1 MEYPKIENIQ
11 ENLTW
16 LFNFFFVGYFGL
28 FCLFEPYFLNYDIL
42 TRIILSVIL
51 SYLLI
56 ASYGTFSAITFF
68 KFWNRETQ
76 KLRNTIIEIDVES
89 EHAAILNI
97 SLFGVFKMLYIF
109 KIIQYDSMSLI
120 ISFIVILMFQPIV
133 GIVDGYSVYT
143 REINKLKT
151 DIKLGR
157 LKKYTEHEP

>member
-28 FCLFEPYFLNYDIL
+28 YCLFEPYFLNYDIL

-56 ASYGTFSAITFF
+56 ASYGTISAITFF

-109 KIIQYDSMSLI
+109 KIIQYDSISLM

-133 GIVDGYSVYT
+133 GIVDGYSVYV

>member
-1 MEYPKIENIQ
+1 M
-11 ENLTW
+11 
-16 LFNFFFVGYFGL
+16 
-28 FCLFEPYFLNYDIL
+28 FEPYFLNYDIL

-56 ASYGTFSAITFF
+56 ASYGTISAITFF

-109 KIIQYDSMSLI
+109 KIIQYDSISLM

-133 GIVDGYSVYT
+133 GIVDGYSVYV